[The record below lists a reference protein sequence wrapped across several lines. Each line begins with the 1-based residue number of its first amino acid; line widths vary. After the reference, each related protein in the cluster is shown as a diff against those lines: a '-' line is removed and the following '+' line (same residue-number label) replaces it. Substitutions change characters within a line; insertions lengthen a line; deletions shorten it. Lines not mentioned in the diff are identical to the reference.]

1 MSKIDEEEYLRQSQ
15 EEEDRYYLRLIEERD
30 QIEESLQMEV
40 DQLSAVPSTEE
51 ELFRHIQ
58 EDERNIEE

>member
-1 MSKIDEEEYLRQSQ
+1 MSNIDDKEYRRQAQ
-15 EEEDRYYLRLIEERD
+15 EEEDRYYLRLMEERD

-40 DQLSAVPSTEE
+40 DQLSAVPSSEE
-51 ELFRHIQ
+51 ELARQIQ